1 MYRIVTFVVLGQE
14 HQAMISNCDS
24 DRLAKDAVLEQIVKS
39 FHVRAIMPVK
49 PKKRTSLWATYADGF
64 KTFFKQLSPIC

>member
-1 MYRIVTFVVLGQE
+1 MDRIVTFVVLGQE
-14 HQAMISNCDS
+14 HQATISNCDS

-39 FHVRAIMPVK
+39 FHVRAITPIK

-64 KTFFKQLSPIC
+64 KMFFQRLSPIC